1 MRDQTEEEQPSRSE
15 GGVPT
20 LDDAVVRASGGS
32 CLILNDAVVRASGG
46 SCLILMGDTG
56 HSSATGN
63 VRGLLLSTGVEDRRE
78 PEGRTEEAV

>member
-20 LDDAVVRASGGS
+20 LD
-32 CLILNDAVVRASGG
+32 DAVVRASGG